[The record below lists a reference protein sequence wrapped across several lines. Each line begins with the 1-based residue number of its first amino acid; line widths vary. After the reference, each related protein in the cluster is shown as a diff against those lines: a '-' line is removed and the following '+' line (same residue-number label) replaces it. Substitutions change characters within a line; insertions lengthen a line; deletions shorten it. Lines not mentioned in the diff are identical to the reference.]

1 MALRLNGSSSGY
13 VELDVPAAAGSH
25 TLTLPDGGGSSGQ
38 YLQTD
43 GSGGLSW
50 QTVTIPTSAFTFL
63 NPASLVGASSATI
76 TGIPPTAT
84 MVIVGWEGASDT
96 GGNSLRVRLG
106 TNSGIVLT
114 NYETSD
120 GYLGG
125 AANNGVYTRSD
136 AYDFGA
142 AGMGVT
148 TYDGRI
154 TFTRLGNNQI
164 WYGEGS
170 ERQSGATTAKF
181 YTIGSVYLAGALER
195 AQLLIPSGSFDSG
208 TMYVYYI

>member
-50 QTVTIPTSAFTFL
+50 QTVTTPTVAFTYL
-63 NPASLVGASSATI
+63 NSASLSGASTTI
-76 TGIPPTAT
+76 TGIPSTAT
-84 MVIVGWEGASDT
+84 MVIVGWIDTSDT
-96 GGNSLRVRLG
+96 GGNSKRVRLG
-106 TNSGIVLT
+106 TSSGIVST

-125 AANNGVYTRSD
+125 GANNGAYARSD

-142 AGMGVT
+142 AGMGVNT
-148 TYDGRI
+148 FDGRI
-154 TFTRLGNNQI
+154 VFTRMGQANQL

-170 ERQSGATTAKF
+170 ERLSGASVFKW
-181 YTIGSVYLAGALER
+181 YTIGSVDLGGPLER
-195 AQLLIPSGSFDSG
+195 AQLSIPSGSFDNG